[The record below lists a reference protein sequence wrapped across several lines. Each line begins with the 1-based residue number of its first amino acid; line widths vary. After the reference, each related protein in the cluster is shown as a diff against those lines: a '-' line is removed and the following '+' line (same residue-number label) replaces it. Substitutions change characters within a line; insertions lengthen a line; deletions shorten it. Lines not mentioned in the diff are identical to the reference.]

1 MSTQRIPGSFR
12 HTYRTPAVDG
22 LSDPLGIYSRRVGRI
37 LASIQQ
43 DIDEGGHAYVRQI
56 LRGPRELFRLELE
69 RSDLAYQRTTIL
81 DRETLDA
88 LIEQTP
94 EETLRERFL
103 FSY

>member
-1 MSTQRIPGSFR
+1 MPTERIPGSFR
-12 HTYRTPAVDG
+12 HSYQARPLDVLADPFG
-22 LSDPLGIYSRRVGRI
+22 LYSRRVGKI

-43 DIDEGGHAYVRQI
+43 DIDEGGRAYVRQI

-88 LIEQTP
+88 LIEQTS